1 MEEKKLDR
9 RIQRTKKAL
18 LQSLTKLISEKKV
31 NNITVKE
38 LTDLANV
45 NRSTFYFYYR
55 DIFDMVDKLE
65 TELINDF
72 SEAYERFSEEATT
85 YDDVLSFFIYLF
97 EFIQIN
103 SEMFK
108 IFLRHDGDPIFIEKL
123 KDAIKHCKIPLNDTA
138 SETEAHYCMPFAISG
153 CVGVIQQW
161 LKDDMKTSPID
172 MATILVKML

>member
-1 MEEKKLDR
+1 MAEKKLDR

-18 LQSLTKLISEKKV
+18 IQSLTKLMSEKKV

-55 DIFDMVDKLE
+55 DIFDMVENLE

-85 YDDVLSFFIYLF
+85 YDDILSFFIYLF

-103 SEMFK
+103 SEMCK
-108 IFLRHDGDPIFIEKL
+108 IFLRHDGDHIFIEKL
-123 KDAIKHCKIPLNDTA
+123 KDAIKHCKIPLDNTT

-161 LKDDMKTSPID
+161 LKDDMKIPPKE
-172 MATILVKML
+172 MAAIVVKML

>member
-9 RIQRTKKAL
+9 RIQRTKKTL
-18 LQSLTKLISEKKV
+18 LQSLTKLMSEKKV
-31 NNITVKE
+31 NSITVKE

-55 DIFDMVDKLE
+55 DIFDMVEKIE

-72 SEAYERFSEEATT
+72 SEAYEKFSEEATT
-85 YDDVLSFFIYLF
+85 YDDLLSFFIYLF

-103 SEMFK
+103 AEMCR
-108 IFLRHDGDPIFIEKL
+108 IFLGHDGDYTFIEKL
-123 KDAIKHCKIPLNDTA
+123 KDAIKHFKIPLDDTS

-153 CVGVIQQW
+153 CIGVIQQW
-161 LKDDMKTSPID
+161 LDDDMNVSPKD
-172 MATILVKML
+172 MAAIVVKML